1 MHSSDSS
8 DEEILLP
15 RQISA
20 FTKAL
25 LERSH
30 HPTRIPSPPSNQPD
44 VPAVPAASISHH
56 KRRYSRA
63 GNQELPPSRIPSPVN
78 TPAPP
83 VRTVKIA
90 IGSSGQKPSSSAAAT
105 RTSSNRS
112 TSHGNQELPD
122 HPFSVS
128 RPTVA
133 SLSRTRSNRLA
144 TGHGNQELP
153 DHPSSASRPTAAATL
168 SRRRSNRLATGQG
181 NQELPDH
188 PSSASHPTAAATLS
202 RTRSNR
208 LATGQGNQELP
219 DHPSSASRPTAAS
232 LSRTRSNRL
241 TTGQDNQELPDHPSS
256 AAAATSHTR
265 PSRLTGHGNQELP
278 DQPSS
283 ASRPSAAAATSHTRP
298 SRLTGNGNQELP
310 DQPSSGSRPSAAA
323 PSSRTRSN
331 RFAGLRNQELPDH
344 PISGNGPSVAVAQGS
359 MRLKRAA
366 KTPGSFLS
374 GPARRG
380 LRRQSEED
388 AAAQGEGSPISIK
401 EQVRAYQQDH
411 EDKENKKPP
420 TEHKTL
426 ALSTRGRQA
435 EELTSVEIDIS
446 KAIAR
451 ARAGF
456 DAAQKAAPSS
466 PPKDPIQVA
475 APPQRR
481 ISIQHTAA
489 PSPPKA
495 AVQVIAPVEHV
506 APPTPPKASI
516 QDMALPPPPK
526 MTVVDTATT
535 PAGASAAG
543 QPNKKKQI
551 LLRVNGRAYAKID
564 CIGRGGSGRVY
575 RVSAESGK
583 MLALK
588 RVPLELLD
596 ERAIQCFKGEIELLK
611 RLHGVDRVIQLIDH
625 ELNLD
630 KKMLSMVMEIGELDF
645 HTFLSGRRGERMDPV
660 FIRHWWKEMVEC
672 VRAVHAKNIVHS
684 DLKPANFVI
693 VQGRLKIIDFGI
705 ANAIQTDMTVNVHRD
720 VQIGTPNYMA
730 PEALMDACVYDIL
743 SANHG
748 HCDSAAISR
757 AQEHIKSGR
766 RLMKVGKASD
776 VWSLGCILYQM
787 VYGVP
792 PFFKFKNQLD
802 RVQAIINWAHEID
815 FPDKTHDG
823 VRVPPSL
830 IRTMIRCL
838 NREQKDRPT
847 CDELLAE
854 TDPFLYPQEFPSGE
868 EFVPLTQDYLGRLL
882 LRVIQKCRS
891 QMPSD
896 DEVMQVWAKGYY
908 EGLKRAMK

>member
-1 MHSSDSS
+1 MHTGDSS

-30 HPTRIPSPPSNQPD
+30 HPTKIPSPPSI
-44 VPAVPAASISHH
+44 PAAAPAGSISHQ
-56 KRRYSRA
+56 RRYSRA
-63 GNQELPPSRIPSPVN
+63 DNQELPLSRIPSPVN

-90 IGSSGQKPSSSAAAT
+90 IGSSSQKPSSSAVTT
-105 RTSSNRS
+105 RASSKRS
-112 TSHGNQELPD
+112 TGY
-122 HPFSVS
+122 
-128 RPTVA
+128 
-133 SLSRTRSNRLA
+133 
-144 TGHGNQELP
+144 GNQELP
-153 DHPSSASRPTAAATL
+153 DHPSSSSRPTAAAPL
-168 SRRRSNRLATGQG
+168 SRTRSTRFTSQDNQELPDQPSSGTRLSAAAPLSRTRSTRFTSQG
-181 NQELPDH
+181 NQELPDQ
-188 PSSASHPTAAATLS
+188 PSSGTRLSAAALLS
-202 RTRSNR
+202 RTRS
-208 LATGQGNQELP
+208 
-219 DHPSSASRPTAAS
+219 
-232 LSRTRSNRL
+232 TRF
-241 TTGQDNQELPDHPSS
+241 TGQDNQEVPDQPSS
-256 AAAATSHTR
+256 ATRPSTAAATSHTR
-265 PSRLTGHGNQELP
+265 PNRFTGHGNQELP

-283 ASRPSAAAATSHTRP
+283 GNRPSAV
-298 SRLTGNGNQELP
+298 
-310 DQPSSGSRPSAAA
+310 A
-323 PSSRTRSN
+323 PSRTRSN
-331 RFAGLRNQELPDH
+331 RFAGLHNQELPDH
-344 PISGNGPSVAVAQGS
+344 HINSNGPPAAAPQGS

-388 AAAQGEGSPISIK
+388 AAARSEGSPISIK
-401 EQVRAYQQDH
+401 EQVRAHQQDH

-420 TEHKTL
+420 TEHKAL
-426 ALSTRGRQA
+426 ALSNRGLQA
-435 EELTSVEIDIS
+435 EEFASVEIDIS

-451 ARAGF
+451 ARAGT
-456 DAAQKAAPSS
+456 DAIRK
-466 PPKDPIQVA
+466 
-475 APPQRR
+475 
-481 ISIQHTAA
+481 AA
-489 PSPPKA
+489 PSPPPKTSVRHIAPPSPPKEPVQVAPPSQSKA
-495 AVQVIAPVEHV
+495 SIQHIAAPSPKSAVQVIAPVQHV
-506 APPTPPKASI
+506 APPSPPKASI

-596 ERAIQCFKGEIELLK
+596 ERAIQSFKGEIELLK

-645 HTFLSGRRGERMDPV
+645 HTFLSGRRGDRMDPV

-672 VRAVHAKNIVHS
+672 LRAVHAKDIVHS

-720 VQIGTPNYMA
+720 IQIGTPNYMA
-730 PEALMDACVYDIL
+730 PEALMDACVYDLL
-743 SANHG
+743 SANNG
-748 HCDSAAISR
+748 HCDSLAISR
-757 AQEHIKSGR
+757 AQEHIKTGR

-776 VWSLGCILYQM
+776 VWSLGCMLYQM

-792 PFFKFKNQLD
+792 PFFKFKTQFD
-802 RVQAIINWAHEID
+802 RVQAIINWAHQID

-882 LRVIQKCRS
+882 LRVVQKCRS
-891 QMPSD
+891 HIPSD